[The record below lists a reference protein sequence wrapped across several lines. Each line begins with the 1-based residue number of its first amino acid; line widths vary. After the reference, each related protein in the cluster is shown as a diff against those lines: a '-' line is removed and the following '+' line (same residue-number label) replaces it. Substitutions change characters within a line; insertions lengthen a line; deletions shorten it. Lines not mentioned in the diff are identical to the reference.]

1 MDSLDN
7 AQYVSLRTF
16 RRSGVP
22 VDTPVWFAP
31 GGSKTYYV
39 FSAANAG
46 KVKRLR
52 HSSRSQLAICDV
64 YGRVL
69 GPWIDTQA
77 ELIFDDESI
86 AHALRSLRN
95 KYGWQMVLADLGARL
110 TGKMAKRA
118 YIRITFT

>member
-52 HSSRSQLAICDV
+52 LSSRAQLATCDMR
-64 YGRVL
+64 GGSL
-69 GPWIDTQA
+69 GEWQDCEAYLTEDTA
-77 ELIFDDESI
+77 EI
-86 AHALRSLRN
+86 AGALQALRQ
-95 KYGWQMVLADLGARL
+95 KYGWQMVLTDFFSRL
-110 TGKMAKRA
+110 SGRYHQRA
-118 YIRITFT
+118 YIRIET